1 MTFTCTFAKYIL
13 RFRVQRHLVYIHSY
27 TVLCYVSHS
36 LLSFAL
42 TITTSSTGL
51 PMCLSAK
58 ESACQC
64 SRCKRLGLDL
74 WVGKISVLLQ
84 LGNGNPFQY
93 SCLENAIGREA
104 WWATVHGVT
113 KSQMRLRAHTHI
125 HTHSHT
131 HTHTHPTRNRL
142 RDLCFPTLKS
152 TKRLKRGKPEK

>member
-13 RFRVQRHLVYIHSY
+13 HFRVQRHLVYIHSY

-64 SRCKRLGLDL
+64 SRCKRLRLDP
-74 WVGKISVLLQ
+74 WVGKSP
-84 LGNGNPFQY
+84 GGENSNPLHY
-93 SCLENAIGREA
+93 SCLENPMDREA
-104 WWATVHGVT
+104 WRATVYRVA
-113 KSQMRLRAHTHI
+113 KSQTRLCDCESTHI
-125 HTHSHT
+125 FKVSLH
-131 HTHTHPTRNRL
+131 
-142 RDLCFPTLKS
+142 CITLS
-152 TKRLKRGKPEK
+152 DP